1 MTCISVCLVGVE
13 RRGLR
18 ELFAD
23 LLPAQR
29 GSAGRPVVPLRPAHP
44 QRRFRLR
51 PAPHRPRNRYVFLYP
66 SPEAPPP
73 ASWQLSQRS
82 LWGGS
87 SWPGWGAGVESCGH
101 RLQPFS
107 GLGHLGSGAMQLGEC
122 VSIWLKRSLSTERF
136 TVGLGQLAWR
146 TEPQGCLGPKLW
158 GWIKR
163 WLFNQLLTCN
173 LY

>member
-1 MTCISVCLVGVE
+1 MCRCVCLVGVE
-13 RRGLR
+13 RCGLR

-44 QRRFRLR
+44 QWRFRLR
-51 PAPHRPRNRYVFLYP
+51 PAPHRPRNRYVSLYP

-73 ASWQLSQRS
+73 ASWQPSQRS
-82 LWGGS
+82 LWGGF
-87 SWPGWGAGVESCGH
+87 SWPGWGAGPQAAAIF
-101 RLQPFS
+101 RA
-107 GLGHLGSGAMQLGEC
+107 GAPGIRGDAAWGVCFQA
-122 VSIWLKRSLSTERF
+122 IWLKWSLSKERF
-136 TVGLGQLAWR
+136 TVGLSQLAWR
-146 TEPQGCLGPKLW
+146 TAPQGCLGPKLW